1 MKTLL
6 PFLAALV
13 FALLVGVPAFAAP
26 MVDKSAEEL
35 AKEFK
40 KDFKAALNTY
50 GDTGGQKGNNV
61 SANTTVK
68 VTGVV
73 EKIDGKKVSL
83 KTNVP
88 GIKLDIVVEKEPKDV
103 KVGDTVKMSHHAGV
117 KSFIESTI
125 LTSSESVEKITGK

>member
-13 FALLVGVPAFAAP
+13 FALGVGVPAFAAT
-26 MVDKSAEEL
+26 MVDKDAEEL

-40 KDFKAALNTY
+40 KDFKSAFNNY
-50 GDTGGQKGNNV
+50 GDPGNKRT
-61 SANTTVK
+61 ANTMVK

-83 KTNVP
+83 KTNVD
-88 GIKLDIVVEKEPKDV
+88 GINLDIVVEKEPKEI
-103 KVGDTVKMSHHAGV
+103 KAGDKVKMSNHSG
-117 KSFIESTI
+117 
-125 LTSSESVEKITGK
+125 